1 MNYDATYTFPEG
13 DLYVTILPAVTKQER
28 WGYQDLKLP
37 EARLGI
43 SSSRD
48 EEHEPGFVKIRGRS
62 YRVASRRERAHV
74 RREALFRRNDPA
86 ASLWTYQSPL
96 RSWEFTNDR
105 DQELS
110 HGTVARER
118 LKAMVVEA
126 ADRFEAENPGWQLTS
141 ERLELEGDL
150 RNAEVGVATARDR
163 LAKAEAHVAYVA
175 SRLAALAA

>member
-1 MNYDATYTFPEG
+1 MNYDATYAFPEG

-28 WGYQDLKLP
+28 WGDQDLTLP

-48 EEHEPGFVKIRGRS
+48 ENHEPGYVKIRGRA

-74 RREALFRRNDPA
+74 RREALLRRNDPD

-96 RSWEFTNDR
+96 RRWEFTNDR

-110 HGTVARER
+110 HGTAARER
-118 LKAMVVEA
+118 LSAMVREA
-126 ADRFEAENPGWQLTS
+126 ADRFEAEHPGWKLIS
-141 ERLELEGDL
+141 ERLELEDDL
-150 RNAEVGVATARDR
+150 RSAEVGVAIARDD
-163 LAKAEAHVAYVA
+163 LAKAEARVAYVA
-175 SRLAALAA
+175 DRLAALSA